1 MKKSLGLLAILC
13 CPFLSLA
20 DEKATLIFEDD
31 FERTESDDTKEE
43 IGKGWSSNSK
53 KRANGNKQVDL
64 KDGAMHITFHPSA
77 DHAVSVVHP
86 AEFKDG
92 RVTLR
97 FQLPTEKDS
106 LGLNFADLTF
116 KEVHAGHLCMTRI
129 SPRNVQ
135 ISDLKT
141 GNMKKEIREARLA
154 KKLTEE
160 QKKMVKTKSKSFPHK
175 LEAKTW
181 HDLSVTIKGRT
192 MTVQINGREVGSF
205 TSDGMAHPTKRKL
218 RLAVPKKA
226 IIDDLKIYSLEG
238 DGSQSATT
246 RKVVRP

>member
-1 MKKSLGLLAILC
+1 MKKSLGFLALLC
-13 CPFLSLA
+13 CPLLSLA

-31 FERTESDDTKEE
+31 FDRNESDDTKEE

-77 DHAVSVVHP
+77 DHAVSVVH
-86 AEFKDG
+86 AAGFKDG

-97 FQLPTEKDS
+97 FQLPTEKDN
-106 LGLNFADLTF
+106 LGLNFADLEF

-129 SPRNVQ
+129 STKNVQ

-141 GNMKKEIREARLA
+141 GNMRKDIREARQA
-154 KKLTEE
+154 KKLTPE
-160 QKKMVKTKSKSFPHK
+160 QKKMVQTKSKRFPNK
-175 LEAKTW
+175 LEANTW
-181 HDLSVTIKGRT
+181 HDLSVTIKGQT
-192 MTVQINGREVGSF
+192 MTVQINGKEIGSF
-205 TSDGMAHPTKRKL
+205 TSEGIAHPTKRKL
-218 RLAVPKKA
+218 RVSVPKKA

-238 DGSQSATT
+238 
-246 RKVVRP
+246 